1 MATYIPRF
9 SVKCS
14 FIRFIPNM
22 QCWNILIQI
31 YSSKQTE
38 PKHTKPRFAVIC
50 PLGVSFHN
58 YKCSPTSSFIQNGRC
73 YKNYK
78 FLELINTALIQVKMS
93 SNLIC
98 ENYFLPFHADLF
110 FKKYIKIFCS
120 ESWAEVIFFVVPLFN
135 LCQTP
140 PFSIKFWEVKLKTRW
155 AITGSVEPLVIIL
168 CLSSVNWCI
177 WWIVTFFVLC
187 LIFCRVTCIHIDF

>member
-1 MATYIPRF
+1 MLAFVQTSCTKHCVYYRISCTKHCLYYIISCTKHCLYYRI
-9 SVKCS
+9 SCTKHCLYYRISCTKHCLYYRISSTKHCLYYRISCTKHCS
-14 FIRFIPNM
+14 YYRISCTKQ

-38 PKHTKPRFAVIC
+38 PKQTKPRFAVIC

-58 YKCSPTSSFIQNGRC
+58 YKCSPASSFIQNGRC
-73 YKNYK
+73 YKKYK

-98 ENYFLPFHADLF
+98 ENYFHADLF

-120 ESWAEVIFFVVPLFN
+120 ES
-135 LCQTP
+135 
-140 PFSIKFWEVKLKTRW
+140 
-155 AITGSVEPLVIIL
+155 
-168 CLSSVNWCI
+168 
-177 WWIVTFFVLC
+177 
-187 LIFCRVTCIHIDF
+187 